1 MSELAAWLLA
11 AALHFSPVERL
22 PQFPGHEETAESS
35 RERYGAIAADVA
47 SVVEEMKGTKQE
59 AALLLAW
66 ALGESGLARDA
77 DVGPCFRG
85 RHKGA
90 NHRTRCDS
98 GAAASMWQIH
108 EHVAKDGTPVTK
120 EQLFADRKLAA
131 RTMLRALRASS
142 KACRHLKPEDRFSQ
156 AGLGR
161 CVEGNKSVRARFR
174 LWARVA
180 GWAPTQGAAPAPKA
194 GGPTS

>member
-1 MSELAAWLLA
+1 MSELAAWLFA

-22 PQFPGHEETAESS
+22 PSFPGHEETTETASA
-35 RERYGAIAADVA
+35 RYSEIAGDIAT
-47 SVVEEMKGTKQE
+47 VVEENNGTKAE

-66 ALGESGLARDA
+66 AIGESGLAHDA

-90 NHRTRCDS
+90 NYRTRCDS

-108 EHVAKDGTPVTK
+108 EHTAKDGTPVK
-120 EQLFADRKLAA
+120 RGQLFADRKLAA

-174 LWARVA
+174 LWVHVS
-180 GWAPTQGAAPAPKA
+180 GWAPMKGAAPAPKA
-194 GGPTS
+194 SGASS